1 MSHLADQGEKDI
13 VFLDIELGGPD
24 GIYAGSELNAF
35 ASASMQ
41 EDSFIELNEQRRENA
56 DITVI
61 TMINS
66 CRKNPFSEKTG
77 SLISNKSDSGH
88 HHGFGMKSIERTI
101 KRYNGEV
108 QVYYDDKN
116 FTFHTII
123 FLKDTSL

>member
-41 EDSFIELNEQRRENA
+41 EDSFIELSEQRRENA

-77 SLISNKSDSGH
+77 YLISNKPDSEH
-88 HHGFGMKSIERTI
+88 HHGFRMKSIERTVKLIMARYRFIMMI
-101 KRYNGEV
+101 KILRFI
-108 QVYYDDKN
+108 Q
-116 FTFHTII
+116 
-123 FLKDTSL
+123 

>member
-24 GIYAGSELNAF
+24 GIYAGSEQNAF

-41 EDSFIELNEQRRENA
+41 EDSFIELNVQRRENA

-66 CRKNPFSEKTG
+66 CRKNPFSEKTRY
-77 SLISNKSDSGH
+77 LISKKPDSEH
-88 HHGFGMKSIERTI
+88 HHEFGMKSIERTVKLIMARYRFIMMI
-101 KRYNGEV
+101 KILRFI
-108 QVYYDDKN
+108 Q
-116 FTFHTII
+116 
-123 FLKDTSL
+123 